1 MSRKKKNIAIF
12 SDSISK
18 NLRTE
23 EFDSFVKEGKV
34 YLKAFSGAKANQ
46 LNYQAIPVIQGNNYD
61 AAAIQVGINDLLS
74 GNKSVD
80 GMCRDIS
87 IAIGLNYRSTI

>member
-18 NLRTE
+18 NLRME

-34 YLKAFSGAKANQ
+34 K
-46 LNYQAIPVIQGNNYD
+46 
-61 AAAIQVGINDLLS
+61 
-74 GNKSVD
+74 
-80 GMCRDIS
+80 
-87 IAIGLNYRSTI
+87 RSLEPKRTS